1 MQLTHEC
8 SARGNLLLPLL
19 PHVAVVVPVVVA
31 ALDVTVTVASAGVF
45 HFCGCSV
52 RFRAHLLD

>member
-8 SARGNLLLPLL
+8 SARGNLL

-31 ALDVTVTVASAGVF
+31 ALAVTVAVASAGVF